1 MLRRLNMVVGALN
14 MELQISDLENSIN
27 NQVRQQM
34 EKAQKEYFLREKI
47 RVIHNELGDKSDPD
61 EEAEELREQLK
72 KINVSDEVR
81 ERIEKEISR
90 YSRMP
95 SMMPEANILRNYLD
109 WVLSLPWDK
118 VSEDRLDIGRSG

>member
-109 WVLSLPWDK
+109 WYCPYLGIK
-118 VSEDRLDIGRSG
+118 